1 MQRRRG
7 FLSYYTA
14 IVGISALSMLFMILG
29 IRGNSLIPP
38 SRRRYFQVLFGLLIA
53 TNLTEWLASMLDGY
67 DGFRFIHIVSK
78 LIEFSLTPLI
88 PLSCLAIISDIRKR
102 IWVLLPPMLDIVLQ
116 LISLPTG
123 IIFSVDAANIY
134 SRGPLYVVYVLTYVI
149 EATVLYIECLRFS
162 RKYQYRNAGFLAT
175 INVLVMLA
183 MILQVSSP
191 VLRLDWT
198 CISFSAIMFY
208 VYYCQLVQQVDSLT
222 GVLNRRS
229 FDCAVDYLDRR
240 SAIIFIDVDRFK
252 SINDTYGHAFGDEC
266 LISISREL
274 RLAFDKYGH
283 CYRFGGDEFC
293 VVMTKGVGL
302 VDAINEKYLKRIN
315 SLRQHDSRMPTVSV
329 GYTIFEP
336 DTESFEDA
344 VKRADEMMY
353 TVKNQHKESFQRIG

>member
-1 MQRRRG
+1 MQGRRG

-29 IRGNSLIPP
+29 IRGNSFIPP
-38 SRRRYFQVLFGLLIA
+38 SRRRYFQILFGLLIA
-53 TNLTEWLASMLDGY
+53 TNLAEWLASILDGY
-67 DGFRFIHIVSK
+67 QGFRFIHIFSK
-78 LIEFSLTPLI
+78 LTELSLTPLI

-102 IWVLLPPMLDIVLQ
+102 IWVLLPPMLDIILQ

-134 SRGPLYVVYVLTYVI
+134 SRGPLYAVYVSTYVI

-191 VLRLDWT
+191 ILRLDWT

-240 SAIIFIDVDRFK
+240 SAIIFIDVDLFK
-252 SINDTYGHAFGDEC
+252 DVNDTYGHAFGDKC
-266 LISISREL
+266 LITISREL
-274 RLAFDKYGH
+274 RQSFDKYGH

-293 VVMTKGVGL
+293 VIMTKGVGI
-302 VDAINEKYLKRIN
+302 VESVNEKYLKRIDA
-315 SLRQHDSRMPTVSV
+315 LRRDDPRIPSVSV
-329 GYTIFEP
+329 GYTVFEP
-336 DTESFEDA
+336 DAESFEDA

-353 TVKNQHKESFQRIG
+353 TVKKQHKASSKRT

>member
-1 MQRRRG
+1 
-7 FLSYYTA
+7 
-14 IVGISALSMLFMILG
+14 MLFMIFG
-29 IRGNSLIPP
+29 IRGNSFIPP
-38 SRRRYFQVLFGLLIA
+38 SSRRWFQVLFGLLIA
-53 TNLTEWLASMLDGY
+53 TNIAEWLSAMLDGY
-67 DGFRFIHIVSK
+67 DGLRLLHIVSK
-78 LIEFSLTPLI
+78 LAELSLTPLI
-88 PLSCLAIISDIRKR
+88 PFSCLAITSDIRKR
-102 IWVLLPPMLDIVLQ
+102 IWVAAPPLMCILLQ

-123 IIFSVDAANIY
+123 IIFSVDAANLY
-134 SRGPLYVVYVLTYVI
+134 SRGPLYAVYVSTYVI
-149 EATVLYIECLRFS
+149 EAAVLYIECLRFS
-162 RKYQYRNAGFLAT
+162 RRYQYRNAGFLAT

-229 FDCAVDYLDRR
+229 FDCAVEYLDKRT
-240 SAIIFIDVDRFK
+240 AVIFIDVDRFK